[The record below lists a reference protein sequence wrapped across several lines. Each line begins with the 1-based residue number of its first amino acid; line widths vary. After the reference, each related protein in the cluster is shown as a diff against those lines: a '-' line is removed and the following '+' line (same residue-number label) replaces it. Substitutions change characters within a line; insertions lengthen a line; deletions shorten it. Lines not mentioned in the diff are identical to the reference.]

1 MVDIF
6 DSTRRLLKSCG
17 RTSGTFSMVV
27 LSGKEIGEIRRKLE
41 ELVSIL
47 HDDARTIDILT
58 KKLGRSEQEKNDLI
72 INMEKLKSELDQEL
86 QKRKDE
92 ERKVKELQRALKRER
107 DIIENITKE
116 NEKTKEETLDI
127 RKKIRTYEIINY
139 DLMINIEKIKREME
153 QERGKR
159 KQDEKFAI
167 VGLQYY
173 ERLAGLQYYEREM
186 VRTRRLIDYG
196 AKRIAFLK
204 RKLDYCLNELV
215 DVKRENDRLKEE
227 LFKYKNN
234 YWDRNIN
241 YYRMMLQLQNLERF
255 LEKFLERNEVEFI
268 IIRHVREKLSETNY
282 LLSEDAHC
290 PKNHPYYIQYQETN
304 CANTPQEVF
313 GHERHHRW

>member
-1 MVDIF
+1 
-6 DSTRRLLKSCG
+6 
-17 RTSGTFSMVV
+17 MVV

-47 HDDARTIDILT
+47 HDDAKTIDMLT
-58 KKLGRSEQEKNDLI
+58 KRLDRSEHEKNDLVV
-72 INMEKLKSELDQEL
+72 NVEKLKSELQHER
-86 QKRKDE
+86 QKRKEE
-92 ERKVKELQRALKRER
+92 ERKVKELQKVLAREHA
-107 DIIENITKE
+107 IVENMTKE
-116 NEKTKEETLDI
+116 NEKTKEETIDI
-127 RKKIRTYEIINY
+127 KKKIKTYEIMNY
-139 DLMINIEKIKREME
+139 DLMMNSEKIKREME
-153 QERGKR
+153 QEKGRR
-159 KQDEKFAI
+159 KEDEKFAM

-215 DVKRENDRLKEE
+215 EVKRENDRIKAE

-268 IIRHVREKLSETNY
+268 IIRHVRQKLSETNY
-282 LLSEDAHC
+282 ILAEDAQYA
-290 PKNHPYYIQYQETN
+290 KNHPYYIQYQQEKPTN
-304 CANTPQEVF
+304 KQLEAALLEGQLA
-313 GHERHHRW
+313 